1 LSFLFVALLL
11 PSVFWYR
18 GPETAAA
25 LRQAHIARIS
35 VAASIANSWKSVP
48 GFTIEI
54 ADPASMVKL
63 PKPGVNFRT
72 NESSATGAPWVDSN
86 AWRIL
91 RQPDASFYYDV
102 PGESAAIAA
111 AEAFTFG
118 AKAVIH
124 TDNAGLQPLGAMLSL
139 LEALKAPKLQ
149 PLVNADFVDDG
160 SPESGEFMNLLIRR
174 NLLFRVVH
182 HPESS
187 TGITVKLGSPKF
199 PRSDA
204 ANPSLLAEKVR
215 AEITD
220 ERRLLRIYGS
230 EIVVGRLEGD
240 SNSAR
245 VYLINY
251 AGSGLV
257 VDGLRVR
264 VLGKY
269 THFKVAVAGVPNQN
283 ASDPVTDAEGTQF
296 TLKHLKTF
304 AVVDLT
310 R

>member
-1 LSFLFVALLL
+1 MSFLFVALLL
-11 PSVFWYR
+11 PSLFWDR
-18 GPETAAA
+18 GPETAAE
-25 LRQAHIARIS
+25 LRQAHIATIS
-35 VAASIANSWKSVP
+35 VPASIASSWKSVA

-72 NESSATGAPWVDSN
+72 NESSATGAPWIDSN

-91 RQPDASFYYDV
+91 RQPTSSFYYDA

-111 AEAFTFG
+111 AEAFTYG

-124 TDNAGLQPLGAMLSL
+124 TDADGLRPLGTMLSF
-139 LEALKAPKLQ
+139 LEALKGPKLQ
-149 PLVNADFVDDG
+149 ALVNADFVDDG
-160 SPESGEFMNLLIRR
+160 SPQSGEFMNLLVRR

-182 HPESS
+182 RPESS
-187 TGITVKLGSPKF
+187 AAVTVKLGSPKF
-199 PRSDA
+199 PKSDA

-220 ERRLLRIYGS
+220 EKRLLRIYGS

-240 SNSAR
+240 SNSGR

-251 AGSGLV
+251 AGNNLV

-269 THFKVAVAGVPNQN
+269 THFKVAVAGVPNQS
-283 ASDPVTDAEGTQF
+283 ASDPATDADGTEF